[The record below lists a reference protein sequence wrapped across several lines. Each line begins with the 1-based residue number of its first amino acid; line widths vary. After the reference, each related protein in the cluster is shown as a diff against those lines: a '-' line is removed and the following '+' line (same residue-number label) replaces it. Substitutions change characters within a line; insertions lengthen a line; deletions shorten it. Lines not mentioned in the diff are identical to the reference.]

1 MSPKESKRRKV
12 EADKKQKTE
21 DRERKK
27 AEHHNE
33 KQLHKAIHKVIKTR
47 LISVLLIF

>member
-1 MSPKESKRRKV
+1 MSPRESKRRKV
-12 EADKKQKTE
+12 EADKKQKIE

-33 KQLHKAIHKVIKTR
+33 KQLHKAIHKVIKT
-47 LISVLLIF
+47 LSVSNF